1 MSRLSKIH
9 FWQWFEKNHKILF
22 DLPNKTE
29 GEVKHWHNEIRIHLK
44 AYHKDFESILEIAAQ
59 QAFLTIT
66 VDGVRNH
73 FKKVDDFVDKA
84 PIIPGWTFN
93 ALLPPRSI
101 DYVVEE
107 LSKAYGIDPKE
118 FRFSFYEPKSKRV
131 NVMVFHPLH
140 TPENDLSVFNLA
152 LRTIM
157 NLLGERS
164 LGNNIHKIDVG
175 HPSIGEPDK
184 LEDLKVLPAIF
195 DHGFVVDGKGG
206 LVGLLRDKK

>member
-1 MSRLSKIH
+1 MSQLSKIH
-9 FWQWFEKNHKILF
+9 FWQWFEKNHKVLF

-44 AYHKDFESILEIAAQ
+44 AYHKEFESILEIAGQ

-66 VDGVRNH
+66 VDGVRDL

-101 DYVVEE
+101 NYVVED
-107 LSKAYGIDPKE
+107 LSEAYGIDPKE
-118 FRFSFYEPKSKRV
+118 FRFSFYKPKSKRV
-131 NVMVFHPLH
+131 NVMIFHPLH

-152 LRTIM
+152 FRTIM

-164 LGNNIHKIDVG
+164 LGNNIRKIDVG
-175 HPSIGEPDK
+175 NLSISDPGK
-184 LEDLKVLPAIF
+184 LENLNVLAMLF
-195 DHGFVVDGKGG
+195 NSACLVDPNGNLLG
-206 LVGLLRDKK
+206 LA